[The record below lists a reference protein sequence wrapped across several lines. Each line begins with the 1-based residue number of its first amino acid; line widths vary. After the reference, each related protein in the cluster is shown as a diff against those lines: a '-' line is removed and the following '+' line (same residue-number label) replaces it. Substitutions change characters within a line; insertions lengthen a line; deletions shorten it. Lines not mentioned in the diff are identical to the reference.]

1 MSRVFIS
8 SLSVVKSMY
17 EEETLY
23 YRLRYII
30 PPMVGEEGPALFL
43 DGHSTVTGLWM
54 DIRFVRFWVS
64 RNYRK
69 QAKYLGAGRSEE
81 AAMGMHFHSQLYFFA
96 LSAKCMQRDDE
107 EWVVVART

>member
-43 DGHSTVTGLWM
+43 DGHRIVDGYPFCEILG
-54 DIRFVRFWVS
+54 VS
-64 RNYRK
+64 K
-69 QAKYLGAGRSEE
+69 LPEASKILRSRTKRRGSHGN
-81 AAMGMHFHSQLYFFA
+81 AFSLTIIFFCA
-96 LSAKCMQRDDE
+96 
-107 EWVVVART
+107 